1 MKSAIETDE
10 MKKWCEIRSLEKIQ
24 EKCLKRK
31 ELKLGFSIQS
41 HCFVCDTKEN
51 EDIEIVAQIFS
62 FGQVIVLLVFVEPVL
77 RAWSDN
83 VDPAFTK
90 VTWTGSGPGGWAGSG
105 LRYAA
110 MLGYGLFDLPWLL
123 QNRDASSHAECSYK
137 TSFLSFSNFTNND
150 HIFNWLLNVRN
161 RENIKINHALN
172 HNYLMKPN
180 NESFLKIETKICV
193 LFETLDL
200 DRKLEN
206 VNQHLKF

>member
-1 MKSAIETDE
+1 MFKEKGIKVGVFHTV
-10 MKKWCEIRSLEKIQ
+10 SLFCMWHE
-24 EKCLKRK
+24 RK
-31 ELKLGFSIQS
+31 LRYWNSCSVFFLIWPSN
-41 HCFVCDTKEN
+41 CT
-51 EDIEIVAQIFS
+51 
-62 FGQVIVLLVFVEPVL
+62 FGLCGGL

-90 VTWTGSGPGGWAGSG
+90 VTWTGSGPGGWVGSG